1 VGWED
6 NSKKQISG
14 GNDRKKSKVK
24 GKGKGKSKGKCKCK
38 CKCKCKSA
46 YRSLHCAFAK
56 SANAPVEMT
65 RFGVRKDRGKSRSP
79 EGMTERKARSRAKAR
94 AADSGLL

>member
-1 VGWED
+1 MTVLGMGWED

-24 GKGKGKSKGKCKCK
+24 GKVKVKVKVKVKGKSKSKGKCKSK
-38 CKCKCKSA
+38 SKCKSA

-65 RFGVRKDRGKSRSP
+65 KFGVRG
-79 EGMTERKARSRAKAR
+79 
-94 AADSGLL
+94 

>member
-1 VGWED
+1 MTVLGMGWED

-24 GKGKGKSKGKCKCK
+24 SKVKGKVKVKVKGKGKGKCKS
-38 CKCKCKSA
+38 KCKSA
-46 YRSLHCAFAK
+46 YRSLHCVFAK

-65 RFGVRKDRGKSRSP
+65 KFGVRG
-79 EGMTERKARSRAKAR
+79 
-94 AADSGLL
+94 

>member
-1 VGWED
+1 
-6 NSKKQISG
+6 
-14 GNDRKKSKVK
+14 
-24 GKGKGKSKGKCKCK
+24 
-38 CKCKCKSA
+38 
-46 YRSLHCAFAK
+46 
-56 SANAPVEMT
+56 MT

>member
-1 VGWED
+1 MLGMGWED

-24 GKGKGKSKGKCKCK
+24 GKVKGKGKGKGKSKSKSKGKCKS
-38 CKCKCKSA
+38 KCKSA

-65 RFGVRKDRGKSRSP
+65 KFGVRG
-79 EGMTERKARSRAKAR
+79 
-94 AADSGLL
+94 